1 MVRSL
6 GGSSDIVQMRRAW
19 IQALRATTTS
29 HGHAL
34 PDATGTSARKMA
46 RRMSF
51 ARWPF
56 SSWCSPT
63 LSSSTFTPVEPVL
76 REVQRVLR
84 PGGRFLFTTPAPRLY
99 SRDTYQWR
107 RMLAPVGLDW
117 IGRRMASRENDAYHH
132 VSIFDFQTWRTKLEA
147 VGFEQVEQVTYLP
160 VPVARV
166 LTGFSGAIRQPLL
179 QRHAWRLSRE
189 ARALSAPA
197 VPTELQWIE
206 SSRAILAPLLQ
217 PVPNSDQ
224 CGQLLL
230 ATKGRVE
237 AVADALDWSGMDGL
251 RILWLFRHRTA
262 RFEEVNAMLRAGAEV
277 IPIGGIFEDL
287 PNAVEYPRRR

>member
-1 MVRSL
+1 MDGNFDELFTRIFSRVYGFGRRWDEGLWRYHELAAVSRLLVERPQLLEGPILDLGCGDGEVFGWIFGHREDASGVDPASTRNDDIAQARLAGCYADVRKED
-6 GGSSDIVQMRRAW
+6 GSS
-19 IQALRATTTS
+19 
-29 HGHAL
+29 
-34 PDATGTSARKMA
+34 
-46 RRMSF
+46 MSF
-51 ARWPF
+51 GDDHFKLVF
-56 SSWCSPT
+56 SNSVVEHIS
-63 LSSSTFTPVEPVL
+63 PVEPVL

-217 PVPNSDQ
+217 PAPNSDQ

-230 ATKGRVE
+230 AT
-237 AVADALDWSGMDGL
+237 
-251 RILWLFRHRTA
+251 
-262 RFEEVNAMLRAGAEV
+262 N
-277 IPIGGIFEDL
+277 GGG
-287 PNAVEYPRRR
+287 